1 MISVI
6 FLQVL
11 DHGLAAVKLPK
22 NIFNGSSMLL
32 MGFPECGSSYF
43 LLMQLDKDF
52 KPFFKLLETQSGS
65 LGKGESLSDINN
77 VIHVKNVDIGQML
90 MSEDD
95 LNLSLLDCRKLLA
108 VLPTLAS
115 NRTSDE
121 YSLEGSVLSSCSSSN
136 FSSIVDEVF
145 EVEKGSAAQN
155 FPSQVSTFGSSPA
168 SHFGSGVLNIPG
180 TKVGTSSPKWDG
192 VTQIS
197 QGNNSTR
204 LSNAANGSV
213 YPTNNYKGLIQSGST
228 GSISSGPGRSQVKRL
243 SSSKSDQDLASLMP
257 SHSGAIGSYSI
268 MDEHQ
273 QTTSG
278 TRAARHLS
286 PTLEIGTSVSAP
298 NARTNGPRSSPTRAV
313 SGNMGAVYNSWVQSP
328 QCKIASL

>member
-6 FLQVL
+6 FLQVF
-11 DHGLAAVKLPK
+11 DHGLASVKLPK

-32 MGFPECGSSYF
+32 LGFPECGSSYY

-52 KPFFKLLETQSGS
+52 KPLFKLLETQSGS
-65 LGKGESLSDINN
+65 LGKGESLSDMNN
-77 VIHVKNVDIGQML
+77 VIRVKNVDIGQML

-95 LNLSLLDCRKLLA
+95 LNLSLLDCRKLLS

-121 YSLEGSVLSSCSSSN
+121 FSLEGSVISSCSASN

-145 EVEKGSAAQN
+145 ELEKGSAAQN
-155 FPSQVSTFGSSPA
+155 YPSQVSTFGSSPA

-204 LSNAANGSV
+204 LSNVGNGPIYSSS
-213 YPTNNYKGLIQSGST
+213 NYRGLIQSGST
-228 GSISSGPGRSQVKRL
+228 GSISSGPGRSQLKRL

-257 SHSGAIGSYSI
+257 HSGAIGSYSI

-278 TRAARHLS
+278 IRAARHFS
-286 PTLEIGTSVSAP
+286 PTLEIGASVSAP
-298 NARTNGPRSSPTRAV
+298 NARTNGPRSSPTGAV
-313 SGNMGAVYNSWVQSP
+313 SGNTSSGYNSWVQSP